1 MVLFQNMEI
10 FSKKKVRVK
19 KIKTKSGELQTP
31 FFMPDAT
38 RGFVKSMS
46 GKDLEDAGVGPM
58 VVNTYHLYLQPKI
71 DLIKKAKGIHKFMS
85 WDKPLLSDSGGYQ
98 VFSLIHKNPQM
109 GKITDDGVEFRSPL
123 DGSKHY
129 ITPEKAIQIQFDLG
143 VDMMVC
149 LDDPPP
155 NSYSK
160 EQIEAAVDRTLAW
173 ASRCMIEYKKQLRI
187 RKIIKENRPLIFCVI
202 QGGEYLDLRKKCV
215 EGLIEIGFSAKGG
228 PAMNWGGYGFGA
240 RHVDS
245 KGNFLGEVLE
255 YTAKLI
261 PEDSLRFALGI
272 GTPEDIVRCAQ
283 MGWDM
288 FDCVIPTREARH
300 GRIFLRKNNFQFSI
314 FNFQTSFNDK
324 KEESFYEVVNI
335 TNSKFKDDF
344 GAIDSNCDCELCRNY
359 SRAYLHHIFKMKD
372 PLAARLASIHNL
384 RFYTDLMKK
393 IREGA

>member
-1 MVLFQNMEI
+1 MEI
-10 FSKKKVRVK
+10 FSKKKARVK

-46 GKDLEDAGVGPM
+46 GKDLEDAGVVPM

-149 LDDPPP
+149 LDDPVP

-160 EQIEAAVDRTLAW
+160 EQIDAAVDRTLAW
-173 ASRCMIEYKKQLRI
+173 AKRCKKEYEKQIKI
-187 RKIIKENRPLIFCVI
+187 RKIPKKDQPIIFGVI
-202 QGGEYLDLRKKCV
+202 QGGEYLDLRKKCT
-215 EGLIEIGFSAKGG
+215 EGLVKIGF
-228 PAMNWGGYGFGA
+228 GGYGFGA

-245 KGNFLGEVLE
+245 EGNFLGEVLE

-300 GRIFLRKNNFQFSI
+300 GRLFLWEKQTQFPIINNQFPNNNQNSITNIQNSLQRK
-314 FNFQTSFNDK
+314 
-324 KEESFYEVVNI
+324 FYEVVNI

-344 GAIDSNCDCELCRNY
+344 GTIDSNCDCELCRNY

-393 IREGA
+393 IRGEAS